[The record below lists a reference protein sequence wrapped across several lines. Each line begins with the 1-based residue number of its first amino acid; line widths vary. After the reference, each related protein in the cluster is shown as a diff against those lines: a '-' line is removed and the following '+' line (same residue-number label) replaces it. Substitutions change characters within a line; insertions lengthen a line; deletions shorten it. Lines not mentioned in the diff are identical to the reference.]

1 MDDGYSRVGPVDDFP
16 EGRGRKVTVGDEEI
30 ALWRVGGRFYA
41 VSNVCSHQHISAL
54 HMGTLSGLT
63 LTCPMHGWSYSL
75 ETGKPE
81 SGEGAIR
88 TFGVLVRGGEVF
100 IQIPRPRGEE

>member
-1 MDDGYSRVGPVDDFP
+1 
-16 EGRGRKVTVGDEEI
+16 
-30 ALWRVGGRFYA
+30 
-41 VSNVCSHQHISAL
+41 
-54 HMGTLSGLT
+54 MGTLSGLT